1 MEDVTIDIFE
11 PYRDYLD
18 SLPEDQ
24 QSTAVNFILDN
35 TDCGLDVIKMAV
47 EIQHA

>member
-1 MEDVTIDIFE
+1 METIDIFE

-24 QSTAVNFILDN
+24 RLTAANFILNN
-35 TDCGLDVIKMAV
+35 TDCGLDVIKHCV
-47 EIQHA
+47 RIQHA